1 MEADTSKVKAADE
14 ILANDLKRR
23 DEKIE
28 KLVIELQNAEADKSM
43 ANEEIKIRL
52 GIVNSL
58 QLFMLD

>member
-28 KLVIELQNAEADKSM
+28 KLVSELQNAEADKNM
-43 ANEEIKIRL
+43 ANEEIKVLIQIFRYDT
-52 GIVNSL
+52 SS
-58 QLFMLD
+58 